1 LGVLASAGTA
11 VGGTIDVAGLGR
23 VAVELVLL
31 GAALGA
37 MAAIL
42 VAWLRRSAAMRV
54 LAVLV
59 GASYLLGYFVP
70 MFGWP
75 DWLNRLSVFWAFGQ
89 PYLEWP
95 ASTGLV
101 TMLVLAVPGALLA
114 AAIAERTVKVA

>member
-1 LGVLASAGTA
+1 
-11 VGGTIDVAGLGR
+11 
-23 VAVELVLL
+23 
-31 GAALGA
+31 
-37 MAAIL
+37 
-42 VAWLRRSAAMRV
+42 MRV

-59 GASYLLGYFVP
+59 GASYILGYFVP

-101 TMLVLAVPGALLA
+101 TMLVLAVPGAVLA